1 MTTSAPAGTT
11 RRLIEFALGL
21 RYEDLPAEVVA
32 KAKGAILDTLGVTL
46 VGSREPTTQM
56 VALTCVGAGREGDAT
71 VLGATARTTPAA
83 AALLNGYAAHT
94 TDYDDSQHPCG
105 THMSAPVLAATLA
118 TAEIHHRTGKETLTG
133 YLAGFELGCKLGRI
147 GDFGRVLQRRGV
159 HPTGFLGRFGAAA
172 AAGRLMSL
180 NAGQMNHTMGI
191 AAGQAAGVIRS
202 FGSMCKAF
210 NAGNAAHDGVQ
221 AALLAGA
228 GFTAP
233 EDMFDGEPN
242 VFTIGG
248 GQADAEALSGELG
261 RHYEITANTTK
272 IYACTGWRNPVVEA
286 MVMFANEHNLKA
298 GDIAKVAVFV
308 CSDVIFLPD
317 YPEPTCGLEGKFS
330 VAHAA
335 AVGLV
340 DRAGGVQQFS
350 DVRVADLLLTAL
362 RRRIRLELDPKLGPF
377 QTRVTVETNDGR
389 TLSHFIAD
397 QKGNPRNPLNWDE
410 LVTKF
415 SANAAVVLPAG
426 RVDAL
431 VAMVNDIEAVGDIR
445 ELTRLCRPGM

>member
-118 TAEIHHRTGKETLTG
+118 TAEIHHRTGTETLTG

-221 AALLAGA
+221 AGDQFLAVERLDQVIVG
-228 GFTAP
+228 
-233 EDMFDGEPN
+233 
-242 VFTIGG
+242 
-248 GQADAEALSGELG
+248 AEAQALYLLVRLGHAREDQDRRVDLRRAQLFQHVIAVHVRQVQVEDDNVVVIELAEVDAFLAQVGGE
-261 RHYEITANTTK
+261 
-272 IYACTGWRNPVVEA
+272 
-286 MVMFANEHNLKA
+286 
-298 GDIAKVAVFV
+298 
-308 CSDVIFLPD
+308 DV
-317 YPEPTCGLEGKFS
+317 K
-330 VAHAA
+330 
-335 AVGLV
+335 AVG
-340 DRAGGVQQFS
+340 AQHQF
-350 DVRVADLLLTAL
+350 DAL
-362 RRRIRLELDPKLGPF
+362 RHRGIVFDQQHSHVWPLVEIFRLS
-377 QTRVTVETNDGR
+377 RVGR
-389 TLSHFIAD
+389 LQAI
-397 QKGNPRNPLNWDE
+397 
-410 LVTKF
+410 
-415 SANAAVVLPAG
+415 
-426 RVDAL
+426 
-431 VAMVNDIEAVGDIR
+431 VND
-445 ELTRLCRPGM
+445 LT